1 MVKKRAGM
9 RGRGSSE
16 PLTATIEAPNI
27 QHVGP
32 VGQTS
37 QEDILEENDS
47 KVEVVPTGVPTGALT
62 TPMLDL
68 ATTDN
73 AFAGQENP
81 VLSYLGRLSEG
92 SRRTMR
98 GSLEEIAKVSSG
110 GNVKA
115 LEFPWWKLTGTHTAM
130 IRDYLDKQYAP
141 STANKMLSA
150 LKGILKACFRLGLIT
165 ADERDRASDIAP
177 IRGTRLPPGRSIE
190 EHELASLFGS
200 CAKDADD
207 QKLKARG
214 IRDAAM
220 LALLYI
226 GGLRRAELASLK
238 LENYDPESRTLL
250 IHGKG
255 NKERAVYAEGDANLF
270 LVRWL
275 ELRGEGK
282 PEDPLFLPISKTG
295 RVEHTDPYGEKKT
308 SLSDQAVY
316 KIVRRRHREAKV
328 KKISPHDFR
337 KTFVSDLLD
346 AGVDLATVQSLA
358 GHANP
363 TTTAR
368 YDRRGER
375 AARAGVSKLHIPRS
389 PPQDDA

>member
-1 MVKKRAGM
+1 MPAITP
-9 RGRGSSE
+9 SNE
-16 PLTATIEAPNI
+16 I
-27 QHVGP
+27 P
-32 VGQTS
+32 VG
-37 QEDILEENDS
+37 ED
-47 KVEVVPTGVPTGALT
+47 
-62 TPMLDL
+62 
-68 ATTDN
+68 
-73 AFAGQENP
+73 NP
-81 VLSYLGRLSEG
+81 VLSYLGRLSKG
-92 SRRTMR
+92 SRRTMQ
-98 GSLEEIAKVSSG
+98 GSLEEIAAFASRHERTNGTVVQLDAFS
-110 GNVKA
+110 
-115 LEFPWWKLTGTHTAM
+115 FPWWRLNNTHTGI
-130 IRDYLDKQYAP
+130 IRAYLTNKYAP
-141 STANKMLSA
+141 ATANKMLSA
-150 LKGILKACFRLGLIT
+150 LKGVLKACFRIGYMT

-190 EHELASLFGS
+190 EHELAALFGS

-207 QKLKARG
+207 EKLEARG
-214 IRDAAM
+214 IRDATM

-238 LENYDPESRTLL
+238 LEDYDPESRTLL

-255 NKERAVYAEGDANLF
+255 NKERAVYAEGDAGVF
-270 LVRWL
+270 LCRWL
-275 ELRGEGK
+275 EIRGEGEL
-282 PEDPLFLPISKTG
+282 EDPLFLPVSKTG